1 MLTNDWLIDMRNV
14 SLIVLENKVSDHGG
28 MNRQHSFCCAF
39 TQKGETSCLQ
49 SLFKCTNV
57 IQKSFIFAQL
67 VAYTF
72 IPNTLEAEAGGSLGV
87 LGQLVFRA
95 SSRTQQGLHRE
106 QGYTKKP
113 CLQRGKKKALHLSST
128 QNTHLED
135 LEVNMN
141 FRRTY
146 SDHNIKR
153 KIGGGRPY
161 K

>member
-1 MLTNDWLIDMRNV
+1 M
-14 SLIVLENKVSDHGG
+14 
-28 MNRQHSFCCAF
+28 
-39 TQKGETSCLQ
+39 
-49 SLFKCTNV
+49 
-57 IQKSFIFAQL
+57 

-72 IPNTLEAEAGGSLGV
+72 IPSILEAEAGGSLGV

-106 QGYTKKP
+106 QGYPEKLVSKG
-113 CLQRGKKKALHLSST
+113 GKKKKTSHLSST

-146 SDHNIKR
+146 SDHSIKR